1 MKGLEQLMLA
11 SQVAERIGARGIEVS
26 ALEDIGAEYA
36 RRGESGLARTY
47 LERAVKT
54 AQDSGDLYLL
64 IQAVRAPNYRTLG
77 DAAKTRDALVRLR
90 DLYAAVGNTTRS
102 AEVQREIDQC
112 CK

>member
-1 MKGLEQLMLA
+1 M
-11 SQVAERIGARGIEVS
+11 
-26 ALEDIGAEYA
+26 
-36 RRGESGLARTY
+36 
-47 LERAVKT
+47 KT